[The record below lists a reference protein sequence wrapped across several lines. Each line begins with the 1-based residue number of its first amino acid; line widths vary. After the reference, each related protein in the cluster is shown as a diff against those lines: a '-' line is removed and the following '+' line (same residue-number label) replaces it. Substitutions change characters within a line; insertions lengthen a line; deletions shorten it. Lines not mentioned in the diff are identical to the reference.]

1 MIYPST
7 TGKADGKDLRLRT
20 MESVWLQGKLKM
32 WGRWA
37 TYSDMPEAVNMFKRM
52 LSRGKITH
60 DDLVKAMRKLRK
72 AGISNIELEQW
83 MLQMQEE
90 SVVSSLVFCS
100 NEEGAL
106 MDKVIGTTLINTP
119 GLLSIIK
126 QRYLGRGKKQ
136 SEIAR
141 DLNDYH
147 PEWSYSTCQRRV
159 SAWLNAGEYALYLPL
174 NDAFNLDSKRFSLQ
188 VDLKTG

>member
-52 LSRGKITH
+52 LSRGKVTH
-60 DDLVKAMRKLRK
+60 DDLVKAMQKLRK
-72 AGISNIELEQW
+72 SGLSNTELEQW
-83 MLQMQEE
+83 MFQMQEE

-106 MDKVIGTTLINTP
+106 MDRVIGTTLINTP
-119 GLLSIIK
+119 GLLSIVK

-141 DLNDYH
+141 DLNEYH
-147 PEWSYSTCQRRV
+147 PELSFRTCERRV
-159 SAWLNAGEYALYLPL
+159 SAWLSAAEYSLYHPL
-174 NDAFNLDSKRFSLQ
+174 NDAFSLNSERFSLQ
-188 VDLKTG
+188 VVVKTG

>member
-52 LSRGKITH
+52 LSRGKVTH
-60 DDLVKAMRKLRK
+60 DDLVKAMQKLRK
-72 AGISNIELEQW
+72 AGLSNIELEQW
-83 MLQMQEE
+83 MFQMQEE

-100 NEEGAL
+100 NEEGEL

-141 DLNDYH
+141 DLNEYH
-147 PEWSYSTCQRRV
+147 QELSFRTCERRV
-159 SAWLNAGEYALYLPL
+159 SAWLNAAEYALYLPL
-174 NDAFNLDSKRFSLQ
+174 NDAFNLNSERFSLQ
-188 VDLKTG
+188 TVVKTG